1 MVTVWKLNSRTLTSA
16 TIEGNEWLHPAT
28 RATESSI
35 SLIGCLQGSIN
46 TAHSKTS
53 SHQAQHSTSAWVF
66 HLLGNLSSKKK
77 LWHFS
82 RLHWILW
89 RNCGKSQNSMLHH
102 ATHVTWQNGMLYNFH
117 AMIHYSA
124 VPLVVM
130 LMSVHLTYCRIF
142 RTYISTNETNKW
154 TNRQKLATRWIWNC
168 LNPKSKQ
175 SDKWWYIN
183 ANVNVKV
190 YNRFASESQTHPEPY
205 GPPGSGCGPSAH
217 HRAQQLL
224 RSVSFVSS
232 TSTASP
238 NAHDAHVFRHFLSN
252 FSMSKLSKRRRTSP
266 GLLTV
271 PQKPE

>member
-102 ATHVTWQNGMLYNFH
+102 ATHVTH
-117 AMIHYSA
+117 I
-124 VPLVVM
+124 V
-130 LMSVHLTYCRIF
+130 
-142 RTYISTNETNKW
+142 
-154 TNRQKLATRWIWNC
+154 RQHNL
-168 LNPKSKQ
+168 
-175 SDKWWYIN
+175 DKMECY
-183 ANVNVKV
+183 
-190 YNRFASESQTHPEPY
+190 P
-205 GPPGSGCGPSAH
+205 
-217 HRAQQLL
+217 
-224 RSVSFVSS
+224 
-232 TSTASP
+232 TSMP
-238 NAHDAHVFRHFLSN
+238 
-252 FSMSKLSKRRRTSP
+252 
-266 GLLTV
+266 
-271 PQKPE
+271 

>member
-1 MVTVWKLNSRTLTSA
+1 MSGCILLPELPKAAYLSSDAFKAALTPPTA
-16 TIEGNEWLHPAT
+16 RPPAT
-28 RATESSI
+28 RLNTARRLGSSI
-35 SLIGCLQGSIN
+35 SLAIW
-46 TAHSKTS
+46 
-53 SHQAQHSTSAWVF
+53 AQ
-66 HLLGNLSSKKK
+66 KKK

-168 LNPKSKQ
+168 LSPKSKQ

-238 NAHDAHVFRHFLSN
+238 HAHDAHVFRHFLSN